1 MLNLWETSWDS
12 KWLGLW
18 PILLG
23 EYFIVEA
30 DTALAE
36 KESHGF
42 TSSVESKVP
51 NSVLTSWLQFDHLEV
66 LTMFGQCLLLDTFEV
81 WLLLTQ
87 GFPKGSVGCITHE
100 RSIILGAGGFPE
112 VKPLLEIQ
120 NLIAVFIAL
129 IEGSR
134 HLSHLL
140 LVQLVQHWASSVA
153 LSSFLLFSSYVCHQN
168 EVH

>member
-87 GFPKGSVGCITHE
+87 GFPNGSVGCITHE

-112 VKPLLEIQ
+112 VKPFLEIQ

>member
-100 RSIILGAGGFPE
+100 RSIILGAGVFPE
-112 VKPLLEIQ
+112 VKPLSEIQ

-129 IEGSR
+129 IEYGR
-134 HLSHLL
+134 HLSHPL
-140 LVQLVQHWASSVA
+140 LVQLGQHWASTVTF
-153 LSSFLLFSSYVCHQN
+153 SSFLLFSSYVRHQN